1 MLETF
6 HSTQKCPHVTYA
18 SPKQAQPFLLSCVL
32 LWNRINCFKETSK
45 SNTHAPNRLICVSP
59 CRCPMLRWL
68 QRTSWRFTSPASPLS
83 TSGRP
88 TRTSAWPW
96 PASSP
101 SLTAPPPASSA
112 HRPTVSTALPWHVTP
127 ADKAS
132 CQRCEIVKHM
142 RVVFTHCKQA
152 QRLLGMLWHIPLKN
166 RGCSN
171 THE

>member
-1 MLETF
+1 MLEMF
-6 HSTQKCPHVTYA
+6 HSTQKCLHVSSA
-18 SPKQAQPFLLSCVL
+18 SPEQAQPFLLCFVL
-32 LWNRINCFKETSK
+32 LWDRIKCFKETPQSD
-45 SNTHAPNRLICVSP
+45 THAPNRLIWVSP

-112 HRPTVSTALPWHVTP
+112 HRPTVSTA
-127 ADKAS
+127 S
-132 CQRCEIVKHM
+132 CQRCEIVKHTWIVCT
-142 RVVFTHCKQA
+142 RCKRGSSA
-152 QRLLGMLWHIPLKN
+152 CRDAFLWKTEAVAAHLNKLHIILHPLPHN
-166 RGCSN
+166 
-171 THE
+171 